1 MRTRL
6 GMAGLATLAAL
17 WSGVA
22 VSAEIPKSA
31 EVQESGKLAI
41 ANTLDYAPFE
51 YLDAEGK
58 QAGIIVEM
66 AGEVAKLVG
75 AELDIQRTPFPS
87 MIPGLAA
94 GRFKIAWE
102 TFSANA
108 RTPGTGRFRHVP
120 EGRRRGIDHRR
131 KRRTAS
137 AASRRFA
144 ASASAFRPAARSDFL
159 VDKLSKEC
167 TDKGQA
173 AIEKSVF
180 NSSTDI
186 VQAVLSDRVD
196 ARMDDATASS
206 YFEVTSKG
214 QLVVLPTL
222 YDVAPLGMAIAK
234 NDKATADMMV
244 AALAEL
250 FSNGTYQAVLDKYGM
265 GAYAIKEP
273 YFVDSMDR
281 CGRLNDGGA
290 RRPDR
295 APSADVSGE
304 AVDELAARTEPDPAG
319 GRSAC

>member
-1 MRTRL
+1 MRTYLRA
-6 GMAGLATLAAL
+6 AGLALAAL
-17 WSGVA
+17 ATAWSGLSKAADV
-22 VSAEIPKSA
+22 PKSA
-31 EVQESGKLAI
+31 EVQQSGTLAV

-51 YLDAEGK
+51 YLDADGK
-58 QAGIIVEM
+58 QTGIIIEL

-75 AELDIQRTPFPS
+75 AKLDVQRTPFPS

-102 TFSANA
+102 TFSA
-108 RTPGTGRFRHVP
+108 TPERLKQVDFIMYLKAGLAVSTSPDKKASFSGDTP
-120 EGRRRGIDHRR
+120 LCG
-131 KRRTAS
+131 KRIGVS
-137 AASRRFA
+137 AG
-144 ASASAFRPAARSDFL
+144 SASDFL

-167 TDKGQA
+167 TDKGQK

-222 YDVAPLGMAIAK
+222 YDVAPLGLAIAK
-234 NDKATADMMV
+234 DDKGTSDMMV
-244 AALAEL
+244 AALSEL
-250 FSNGTYQAVLDKYGM
+250 FKNGTYKAILEKYGM

-273 YFVDSMDR
+273 YFVNSMDA
-281 CGRLNDGGA
+281 L
-290 RRPDR
+290 R
-295 APSADVSGE
+295 AD
-304 AVDELAARTEPDPAG
+304 
-319 GRSAC
+319 

>member
-1 MRTRL
+1 MGTYLR
-6 GMAGLATLAAL
+6 MAGLALAAFATA
-17 WSGVA
+17 WSSLSKA
-22 VSAEIPKSA
+22 AEIPKSA
-31 EVQESGKLAI
+31 EVQQTGMLAV

-51 YLDAEGK
+51 YLDADGK
-58 QAGIIVEM
+58 QTGIIIEL

-75 AELDIQRTPFPS
+75 AKLDIQRTPFPS

-102 TFSANA
+102 TFSA
-108 RTPGTGRFRHVP
+108 TPERLKQVDFVMFLKAGLAVSTSPDKKASFSGGTPLCGMRIGV
-120 EGRRRGIDHRR
+120 
-131 KRRTAS
+131 S
-137 AASRRFA
+137 AG
-144 ASASAFRPAARSDFL
+144 SASDFL

-222 YDVAPLGMAIAK
+222 YDVAPLGLAIAK
-234 NDKATADMMV
+234 DDKGTADMMV
-244 AALAEL
+244 ATLAEL
-250 FSNGTYQAVLDKYGM
+250 FKNGTYKAVLEKYGM

-273 YFVDSMDR
+273 YFVNSMDA
-281 CGRLNDGGA
+281 L
-290 RRPDR
+290 R
-295 APSADVSGE
+295 AD
-304 AVDELAARTEPDPAG
+304 
-319 GRSAC
+319 

>member
-1 MRTRL
+1 MRTNLR
-6 GMAGLATLAAL
+6 MAGLALAAFATA
-17 WSGVA
+17 WSGFSQA
-22 VSAEIPKSA
+22 TEIPKSA
-31 EVQESGKLAI
+31 EVQQTGMLAV

-51 YLDAEGK
+51 YLDADGK
-58 QAGIIVEM
+58 QTGIIIEL

-75 AELDIQRTPFPS
+75 AKLDIQRTPFPS

-102 TFSANA
+102 TFSA
-108 RTPGTGRFRHVP
+108 TPERLKQVDFVMFLKAGLAVSTSPDKKAGFSGDTP
-120 EGRRRGIDHRR
+120 LCG
-131 KRRTAS
+131 KRIGVS
-137 AASRRFA
+137 AG
-144 ASASAFRPAARSDFL
+144 SASDFL

-167 TDKGQA
+167 ADKGQA

-214 QLVVLPTL
+214 QLIVLPTL
-222 YDVAPLGMAIAK
+222 YDVAPLGLAIAK
-234 NDKATADMMV
+234 DDKGTADMMV

-250 FSNGTYQAVLDKYGM
+250 FKNGAYKAVLEKYGM

-273 YFVDSMDR
+273 YFVNSMDA
-281 CGRLNDGGA
+281 L
-290 RRPDR
+290 R
-295 APSADVSGE
+295 AD
-304 AVDELAARTEPDPAG
+304 
-319 GRSAC
+319 

>member
-1 MRTRL
+1 MNAYLRMT
-6 GMAGLATLAAL
+6 GLALAISTVA
-17 WSGVA
+17 WGGVSRA
-22 VSAEIPKSA
+22 AEVPKSA
-31 EVQESGKLAI
+31 DVKQSGTLAV

-51 YLDAEGK
+51 YLDADGK
-58 QAGIIVEM
+58 QTGIIIEL
-66 AGEVAKLVG
+66 AGEVAKLVD
-75 AELDIQRTPFPS
+75 AKLDVQRTPFPS

-102 TFSANA
+102 TFSA
-108 RTPGTGRFRHVP
+108 TPERLKQVDFVMFLKAGLAVSTSPDKKASFSGDTP
-120 EGRRRGIDHRR
+120 LCG
-131 KRRTAS
+131 KRIGVS
-137 AASRRFA
+137 AG
-144 ASASAFRPAARSDFL
+144 SASDFL

-222 YDVAPLGMAIAK
+222 YEVAPLGMAIAK
-234 NDKATADMMV
+234 DDKETADMMV

-250 FSNGTYQAVLDKYGM
+250 FKNGTYKAILDKYGM

-273 YFVDSMDR
+273 YFAGTMEA
-281 CGRLNDGGA
+281 L
-290 RRPDR
+290 R
-295 APSADVSGE
+295 AE
-304 AVDELAARTEPDPAG
+304 
-319 GRSAC
+319 

>member
-1 MRTRL
+1 MKSYLRL
-6 GMAGLATLAAL
+6 AGLGLGAMIAA
-17 WSGVA
+17 WSTTAIAADVKPSPDVA
-22 VSAEIPKSA
+22 S
-31 EVQESGKLAI
+31 SGKLSV

-51 YLDAEGK
+51 YLDADGK
-58 QAGIIVEM
+58 QTGIIVEL

-102 TFSANA
+102 TFSANPDRLKQVDFVMFIKA
-108 RTPGTGRFRHVP
+108 
-120 EGRRRGIDHRR
+120 GI
-131 KRRTAS
+131 
-137 AASRRFA
+137 AASTSPEKKDSFA
-144 ASASAFRPAARSDFL
+144 GDMPLCGKRIGVSAGSASDFL
-159 VDKLSKEC
+159 VDKLSTEC
-167 TDKGQA
+167 TEKGQK

-196 ARMDDATASS
+196 ARMDDATSSS

-222 YDVAPLGMAIAK
+222 YDIAPLGLAIAK
-234 NDKATADMMV
+234 DDPATSDMMV

-250 FSNGTYQAVLDKYGM
+250 FKNGKYQEILQKYGM

-273 YFVDSMDR
+273 YFVNSMDS
-281 CGRLNDGGA
+281 L
-290 RRPDR
+290 R
-295 APSADVSGE
+295 AD
-304 AVDELAARTEPDPAG
+304 
-319 GRSAC
+319 

>member
-1 MRTRL
+1 MRKNL
-6 GMAGLATLAAL
+6 FQLAGLGLAAMVTA
-17 WSGVA
+17 WSAGA
-22 VSAEIPKSA
+22 SAADVPKSP
-31 EVQESGKLAI
+31 EVEQTGKLAV

-51 YLDAEGK
+51 YIDAEGK
-58 QAGIIVEM
+58 QVGIIIEL

-75 AELDIQRTPFPS
+75 AELDVQRTPFPS

-102 TFSANA
+102 TFSANPDRLKQVDFVMFIKA
-108 RTPGTGRFRHVP
+108 
-120 EGRRRGIDHRR
+120 GI
-131 KRRTAS
+131 
-137 AASRRFA
+137 AASTSPEKKDSFA
-144 ASASAFRPAARSDFL
+144 GDMPLCGKRVGVSAGSASDFL

-167 TDKGQA
+167 TDKGQK

-222 YDVAPLGMAIAK
+222 YDIAPLGMAIAK
-234 NDKATADMMV
+234 DDKGTADMMV

-250 FSNGTYQAVLDKYGM
+250 FKNGTYQAILDKYGM

-273 YFVDSMDR
+273 YFVGSMDA
-281 CGRLNDGGA
+281 L
-290 RRPDR
+290 R
-295 APSADVSGE
+295 AE
-304 AVDELAARTEPDPAG
+304 
-319 GRSAC
+319 

>member
-1 MRTRL
+1 MT
-6 GMAGLATLAAL
+6 GLALAISTMAWGGVSRAAEVAKSTDVKQSGTLA
-17 WSGVA
+17 V
-22 VSAEIPKSA
+22 
-31 EVQESGKLAI
+31 

-51 YLDAEGK
+51 YLDADGK
-58 QAGIIVEM
+58 QTGIIIEL
-66 AGEVAKLVG
+66 AGEVAKLVD
-75 AELDIQRTPFPS
+75 AKLDVQRTPFPS

-102 TFSANA
+102 TFSA
-108 RTPGTGRFRHVP
+108 TPERLKQVDFVMFLKAGLAVSTSPDKKASFSGDTP
-120 EGRRRGIDHRR
+120 LCG
-131 KRRTAS
+131 KRIGVS
-137 AASRRFA
+137 AG
-144 ASASAFRPAARSDFL
+144 SASDFL
-159 VDKLSKEC
+159 VDKLGKEC

-222 YDVAPLGMAIAK
+222 YEVAPLGMAIAK
-234 NDKATADMMV
+234 DDKETADMMV

-250 FSNGTYQAVLDKYGM
+250 FKNGTYKAILDKYGM

-273 YFVDSMDR
+273 YFVGTMDA
-281 CGRLNDGGA
+281 L
-290 RRPDR
+290 R
-295 APSADVSGE
+295 AE
-304 AVDELAARTEPDPAG
+304 
-319 GRSAC
+319 

>member
-1 MRTRL
+1 MNAYLRMT
-6 GMAGLATLAAL
+6 GLALAISTMAWGGASQAAEVAKSTDVKLNGTLA
-17 WSGVA
+17 V
-22 VSAEIPKSA
+22 
-31 EVQESGKLAI
+31 

-51 YLDAEGK
+51 YLDADGK
-58 QAGIIVEM
+58 QTGIIIEL
-66 AGEVAKLVG
+66 AGEVAKLVD
-75 AELDIQRTPFPS
+75 AKLDVQRTPFPS

-102 TFSANA
+102 TFSA
-108 RTPGTGRFRHVP
+108 TPERLKQVDFVMFLKAGLAVSTSPDKKASFGGDTP
-120 EGRRRGIDHRR
+120 LCG
-131 KRRTAS
+131 KRIGVS
-137 AASRRFA
+137 AG
-144 ASASAFRPAARSDFL
+144 SASDFL
-159 VDKLSKEC
+159 VDKLGKEC

-234 NDKATADMMV
+234 DDKETADMMV

-250 FSNGTYQAVLDKYGM
+250 FKNGTYKAILDRYGM

-273 YFVDSMDR
+273 YFVGTMEA
-281 CGRLNDGGA
+281 L
-290 RRPDR
+290 R
-295 APSADVSGE
+295 AE
-304 AVDELAARTEPDPAG
+304 
-319 GRSAC
+319 

>member
-1 MRTRL
+1 MTKHL
-6 GMAGLATLAAL
+6 FKLAGLGLASVVAAWSATAVAADVPKSPEVEQSGTLA
-17 WSGVA
+17 V
-22 VSAEIPKSA
+22 
-31 EVQESGKLAI
+31 

-51 YLDAEGK
+51 YIDADGK
-58 QAGIIVEM
+58 QTGIIIEL
-66 AGEVAKLVG
+66 AGEVAKLMGVK
-75 AELDIQRTPFPS
+75 LDVQRTPFPS

-102 TFSANA
+102 TFSAN
-108 RTPGTGRFRHVP
+108 P
-120 EGRRRGIDHRR
+120 ERLTQVDFVMFIKAGI
-131 KRRTAS
+131 
-137 AASRRFA
+137 AASTTPEKK
-144 ASASAFRPAARSDFL
+144 ASFTGDMPLCGKRIGVSAGTASDFL

-167 TDKGQA
+167 TDKGQG

-250 FSNGTYQAVLDKYGM
+250 FGNGTYQAVLDKYGM

-273 YFVDSMDR
+273 YFVGSMEA
-281 CGRLNDGGA
+281 L
-290 RRPDR
+290 R
-295 APSADVSGE
+295 AD
-304 AVDELAARTEPDPAG
+304 
-319 GRSAC
+319 

>member
-1 MRTRL
+1 MNAYLRMT
-6 GMAGLATLAAL
+6 GLALAISTVAWGGVSRAAEVAKSTEVKQSGTLA
-17 WSGVA
+17 V
-22 VSAEIPKSA
+22 
-31 EVQESGKLAI
+31 

-51 YLDAEGK
+51 YLDADGK
-58 QAGIIVEM
+58 QTGIIIEL
-66 AGEVAKLVG
+66 AGEVAKLVD
-75 AELDIQRTPFPS
+75 AKLDVQRMPFPS

-102 TFSANA
+102 TFSA
-108 RTPGTGRFRHVP
+108 TPERLKQVDFVMFLKAGLAVSTSPDKKASFSGDTP
-120 EGRRRGIDHRR
+120 LCG
-131 KRRTAS
+131 KRIGVS
-137 AASRRFA
+137 AG
-144 ASASAFRPAARSDFL
+144 SASDFL

-234 NDKATADMMV
+234 DDKETADMMV

-250 FSNGTYQAVLDKYGM
+250 FKNGTYKAILDRYGM

-273 YFVDSMDR
+273 YFVGTMDA
-281 CGRLNDGGA
+281 L
-290 RRPDR
+290 R
-295 APSADVSGE
+295 AE
-304 AVDELAARTEPDPAG
+304 
-319 GRSAC
+319 

>member
-1 MRTRL
+1 MRTYLRTASL
-6 GMAGLATLAAL
+6 ALVAFTTAWSGLSLAAD
-17 WSGVA
+17 
-22 VSAEIPKSA
+22 IPKSA
-31 EVQESGKLAI
+31 EVQQTGMLAV

-51 YLDAEGK
+51 YLDADGK
-58 QAGIIVEM
+58 QTGIIIEL

-75 AELDIQRTPFPS
+75 AKRDIQRTPFPS

-102 TFSANA
+102 TFSA
-108 RTPGTGRFRHVP
+108 TPERLKQVDFVMFLKAGLAVSTSPDKKASFSGDTP
-120 EGRRRGIDHRR
+120 LCG
-131 KRRTAS
+131 KRIGVS
-137 AASRRFA
+137 AG
-144 ASASAFRPAARSDFL
+144 SASDFL

-167 TDKGQA
+167 TDRGQA

-214 QLVVLPTL
+214 QLLVLPTL
-222 YDVAPLGMAIAK
+222 YDVAPLGLAIAK
-234 NDKATADMMV
+234 DDKGTADMMV

-250 FSNGTYQAVLDKYGM
+250 FKNGTYKAVLEKYGM

-273 YFVDSMDR
+273 YFVNSMDA
-281 CGRLNDGGA
+281 L
-290 RRPDR
+290 R
-295 APSADVSGE
+295 AD
-304 AVDELAARTEPDPAG
+304 
-319 GRSAC
+319 